1 MTSFVT
7 VENIL
12 FPNTQK
18 VFFVVDLDDIFVA
31 STNFGEIPSTDLHE
45 ISVEILNDSQH
56 SPSRRS
62 QLKQSPIDHDTS
74 ITQTGPM
81 IIDIKK
87 TANIRD
93 SGFLDDEDGLS
104 GGDSE
109 LATSRVV
116 QSKRN
121 ESVSEDAPTPSDLMS
136 RKLRSKT
143 NKFCFSLFNSFV

>member
-1 MTSFVT
+1 
-7 VENIL
+7 
-12 FPNTQK
+12 
-18 VFFVVDLDDIFVA
+18 
-31 STNFGEIPSTDLHE
+31 
-45 ISVEILNDSQH
+45 
-56 SPSRRS
+56 
-62 QLKQSPIDHDTS
+62 LKQSPIDHDTS

-143 NKFCFSLFNSFV
+143 TKFCFSLFNSFV